1 MLASLSK
8 LNSDSL
14 ESIQKL
20 EGELG
25 KKILAFSTY
34 DLEPAKISEGQLTKI
49 KQLEEELGLAL
60 VAVGN

>member
-1 MLASLSK
+1 MLSSLSK

-25 KKILAFSTY
+25 KQILAFSCY
-34 DLEPAKISEGQLTKI
+34 DLKPAKISEEQLTKI

-60 VAVGN
+60 VAVGD